1 MTTPQDLKY
10 TATHEWVRAE
20 SDGTLTA
27 GITDFAQ
34 DQLGDIVYVEFP
46 KAGAHYAQGAPCGVI
61 ESVKAVSDLYMPLG
75 GVVTAVNEA
84 LAKTP
89 ERVNAEAYGAW
100 LFKFKPDDPA
110 GAGALMDAAA
120 YDRHAHK

>member
-10 TATHEWVRAE
+10 TATHEWVRPDA
-20 SDGTLTA
+20 DGTLTA

-46 KAGAHYAQGAPCGVI
+46 NVGQRYAEGSPCGVI
-61 ESVKAVSDLYMPLG
+61 ESVKAVSDLYMPVS
-75 GVVTAVNEA
+75 GVITAVNEA

-100 LFKFKPDDPA
+100 LFKLKPDDPSSA
-110 GAGALMDAAA
+110 GKLMDAAA